1 MAVSQRG
8 HKHGERLGKYA
19 DLNAFAI
26 ECWHVRRVC
35 MFFHQSYSR
44 EDWSE
49 SERVN
54 AEMQ

>member
-1 MAVSQRG
+1 MAVSQRE

-26 ECWHVRRVC
+26 EYWHVRCVC
-35 MFFHQSYSR
+35 MFNHQSDSR
-44 EDWSE
+44 EDRNE
-49 SERVN
+49 SERTN